1 MTTSPVEDGRIDR
14 LVPVNPKED
23 HEPLHLGRV
32 EDGGAANDSLPALRG
47 AFSLF
52 TGDLWSVGDQL
63 LPQHLPQ
70 QLCVVPAFSGDQLFY
85 WEANCQ
91 QTLDQPWDLTSF
103 DGAVLF
109 GEKW

>member
-1 MTTSPVEDGRIDR
+1 MGESTVLVDQRKTTSLSTLEEWRMG
-14 LVPVNPKED
+14 
-23 HEPLHLGRV
+23 EPWTPC
-32 EDGGAANDSLPALRG
+32 LPIGG

-91 QTLDQPWDLTSF
+91 QTLDQPWDLTLF
-103 DGAVLF
+103 DGAEEDN
-109 GEKW
+109 GMGRI